1 MASTGVAR
9 RLGRLALLAL
19 LAALLGVPV
28 LLPVH
33 DVAAAPDSADTMGV
47 ARIDGMAPSRAV
59 GRPVAEPSLVCVAEL
74 PAGAVP
80 AGTLSIALARLG
92 EVPAGEI
99 TTRYVARRGAVGMRA
114 PPRRQ
119 VAL

>member
-19 LAALLGVPV
+19 LTALIGVPV
-28 LLPVH
+28 FLPVH
-33 DVAAAPDSADTMGV
+33 DLAAAPDSVDTVGV
-47 ARIDGMAPSRAV
+47 ARVDGTAPSGTRW
-59 GRPVAEPSLVCVAEL
+59 RPITEPSLVCVTEL

-80 AGTLSIALARLG
+80 DGVPAVVPARLG
-92 EVPAGEI
+92 EVPAGEL

-114 PPRRQ
+114 PPQRQ
-119 VAL
+119 VDL